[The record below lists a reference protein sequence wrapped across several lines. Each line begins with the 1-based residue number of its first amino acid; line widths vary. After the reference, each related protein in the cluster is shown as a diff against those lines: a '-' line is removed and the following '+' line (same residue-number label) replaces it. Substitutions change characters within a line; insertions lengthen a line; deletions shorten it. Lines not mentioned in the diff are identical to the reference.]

1 MKKKSVQQVA
11 LTKNVQELSAM
22 VITPSILLISGLP
35 CADCLNASGKDL
47 TLTPDTDPLW
57 IPNPD
62 FQVSSSSNRFSPV
75 CRWAIRFYLYAVN
88 PNRSD
93 NTMYRMCSSITE
105 FGSTAIICL
114 AEDFPEVALTA
125 MGQYVR
131 CCYAKK
137 ALGEEWGTE
146 KGEETVFMDAPTN
159 ASMSAVD
166 FIRDGFQLSK
176 TKRKA

>member
-1 MKKKSVQQVA
+1 
-11 LTKNVQELSAM
+11 
-22 VITPSILLISGLP
+22 VITLEILLISGLP
-35 CADCLNASGKDL
+35 CADCLDASGNDL

-62 FQVSSSSNRFSPV
+62 FKVPSPSDRFSPM

-93 NTMYRMCSSITE
+93 NTMHRMCSSITE
-105 FGSTAIICL
+105 FGSTAIVCL
-114 AEDFPEVALTA
+114 AKDFPEVALTA

-137 ALGEEWGTE
+137 ALGKEWGTE
-146 KGEETVFMDAPTN
+146 KGEETVFMNAPTD

-166 FIRDGFQLSK
+166 FIRDGFQQLK
-176 TKRKA
+176 MKRKSGRQEGWTYTVANK